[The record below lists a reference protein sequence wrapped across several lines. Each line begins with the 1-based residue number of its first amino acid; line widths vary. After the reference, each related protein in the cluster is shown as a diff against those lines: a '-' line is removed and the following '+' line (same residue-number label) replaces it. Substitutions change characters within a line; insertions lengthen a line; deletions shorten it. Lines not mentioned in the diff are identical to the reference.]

1 MNYEII
7 AQIILFGSTVGLGT
21 IIFRKIPLLITLPE
35 DIVEKEKEPL
45 VLRLKNRIKR
55 NNPLRDFSYNIFLQK
70 ILTKIRILSLKTDKK
85 TFYWIKKLRE
95 NRHRK
100 KMRENDNYW
109 EEIQKSTKK

>member
-95 NRHRK
+95 KRHRK

-109 EEIQKSTKK
+109 EEIQKSTKE